1 MTSRHHDYRFQVLNK
16 ERGRRFVAIRDR
28 SCPFVS
34 VRARSCPFVPVRARS
49 LISDTDIAL

>member
-34 VRARSCPFVPVRARS
+34 VRARS
-49 LISDTDIAL
+49 LISDTGFDRSSDLVIICK